1 MTFKGSLTVYVF
13 LLFGIMVAMYLSGYQ
28 SPFVEFMGNALG
40 GDFTN
45 STGVFNSLINSFT
58 NIFTN
63 PGSFALVGVLVT
75 VITISSLISGGYS
88 AMFAISLF
96 IIVIL
101 ANILILPVNFIF
113 KENMP
118 YVLKIILA
126 SFLNLLLIMSI
137 VSFTRSGEQ

>member
-28 SPFVEFMGNALG
+28 APFVEFMGNALG

-63 PGSFALVGVLVT
+63 PGSFVLVGVLVT
-75 VITISSLISGGYS
+75 IITISSLISGGYS

-137 VSFTRSGEQ
+137 VSFTRSGE